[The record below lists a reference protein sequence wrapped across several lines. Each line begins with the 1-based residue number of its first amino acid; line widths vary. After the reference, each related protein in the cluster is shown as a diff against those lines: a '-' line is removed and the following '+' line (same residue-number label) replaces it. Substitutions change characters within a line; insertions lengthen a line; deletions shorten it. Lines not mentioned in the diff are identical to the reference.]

1 MEMQQTDSDAIS
13 KLLEEYFNGTFAG
26 DVNKLNELYNSTTLL
41 FGDVKGQPYAKTVAQ
56 YLEGVKTRQSPR
68 ASGRPFKGDI
78 QSIRVFNSIAVAE
91 LNVKMYEFNYHV
103 FLSLHRIN
111 GRWLIVHKM
120 LTDTNS

>member
-13 KLLEEYFNGTFAG
+13 QLLEEYFNGTFAG
-26 DVNKLNELYNSTTLL
+26 DVNKLNELYNSTTQL

-78 QSIRVFNSIAVAE
+78 QSIKVFNSIAVAE